1 MQKHAINTENW
12 SLYKIGTLFQSNK
25 KRIPSGCDITKANLK
40 KGTVQRISNSSKNN
54 GILGYFADKGD
65 NTKYKVF
72 NNFISVTALGSVFY
86 HMNEASVAGGV
97 YVLKPIQDL
106 KLTEKQMLALV
117 TLIEVKLKT
126 YSLNFCNRLN
136 SCKLYDVEIPLPIK
150 NGTTGSSIED
160 IDWDDLEKL
169 MTKIY
174 VQASE
179 RIESINIKAKSGH
192 IT

>member
-1 MQKHAINTENW
+1 MQKHVINTENW
-12 SLYKIGTLFQSNK
+12 SQYKIGTLFQSNK
-25 KRIPSGCDITKANLK
+25 KRIPSGCDIKKANLK

-54 GILGYFADKGD
+54 GIIGYFADELD

-72 NNFISVTALGSVFY
+72 NNFISVTTMGSVFY

-106 KLTEKQMLALV
+106 NLTEKQMLALV
-117 TLIEVKLKT
+117 AVIEAKLKT

-136 SCKLYDVEIPLPIK
+136 SCKLYDLKIPLPIK
-150 NGTTGSSIED
+150 HGTTGASTDD
-160 IDWDDLEKL
+160 IDWYYLEKL
-169 MTKIY
+169 MNKIY
-174 VQASE
+174 AQASE
-179 RIESINIKAKSGH
+179 RIESINIKAKIGN